1 MPSVEYTLGQLSDA
15 GIFLKL
21 DANSGFW
28 KVPLADESALLTT
41 FITPFGRFCFK
52 RLPFGISSA
61 PEHFQRR
68 MSAILEGIDGVLC
81 QMDDILIFGATQYD
95 ERVREVLRRLQ
106 KENVTLNSKKC
117 QFSVQ
122 EVKFLGQTINESGFS
137 PDQDKVKSIINI
149 PEPTDVS
156 GIRRFIGMINQLGK
170 FTPHQA
176 DITKPMRD
184 LLSKKNDWTWGHAQ
198 SFFLAETCV
207 VVKGL
212 FYFMRLT
219 T

>member
-15 GIFLKL
+15 IIFSKL

-28 KVPLADESALLTT
+28 QVPLADESALLAT
-41 FITPFGRFCFK
+41 FITPFGRFCFN
-52 RLPFGISSA
+52 RLPFDISSV

-81 QMDDILIFGATQYD
+81 QMDDILIFGATQSQH
-95 ERVREVLRRLQ
+95 EVLRRLQ

-122 EVKFLGQTINESGFS
+122 EVKFLGQTINESGIS
-137 PDQDKVKSIINI
+137 PYQDTVKAIIDM

-156 GIRRFIGMINQLGK
+156 GNRQFLGMINQLGK
-170 FTPHQA
+170 FTPHLSE
-176 DITKPMRD
+176 ITKPMRD
-184 LLSKKNDWTWGHAQ
+184 QLSKKND
-198 SFFLAETCV
+198 
-207 VVKGL
+207 
-212 FYFMRLT
+212 
-219 T
+219 